1 MTAVQTQCC
10 LAALGFY
17 PYREIDGIWGPK
29 SEAAAARF
37 RQENPGK
44 TLLEA
49 ISGLDTPEDFWDHIR
64 HFTREEFRC
73 HCTGRYCDGFP
84 AQPDENLVALLEDTR
99 EALGKPAILSSGV
112 RCEKHN
118 ADPKVGGS
126 PSSHH
131 VKGMAADIRVEGITP
146 EEVARY
152 AESIGIQRIG
162 LYDTFVH
169 IGSDSKKRFW
179 LGHRGEAVGTFEKTV
194 TLKLP
199 VLKKGSRGDSVM
211 ALQTLLE
218 GYGYTDRGG
227 WGTFDNATEMALKE
241 YQRDCEIAVDGS
253 CGKVTWS
260 SLLGA
265 L

>member
-1 MTAVQTQCC
+1 MVKKYKRKEKLQ
-10 LAALGFY
+10 L
-17 PYREIDGIWGPK
+17 
-29 SEAAAARF
+29 SENF
-37 RQENPGK
+37 RLDEFKCKCGK
-44 TLLEA
+44 CDPILVDDQL
-49 ISGLDTPEDFWDHIR
+49 IIYLQKIRDHFGKRVNVNSG
-64 HFTREEFRC
+64 
-73 HCTGRYCDGFP
+73 Y
-84 AQPDENLVALLEDTR
+84 
-99 EALGKPAILSSGV
+99 

-218 GYGYTDRGG
+218 GYGYTDRGHSIC
-227 WGTFDNATEMALKE
+227 W
-241 YQRDCEIAVDGS
+241 
-253 CGKVTWS
+253 
-260 SLLGA
+260 
-265 L
+265 

>member
-1 MTAVQTQCC
+1 MVKKYKRSDKIKLSDNFRLDEFKCKCGKCDPILVDDQLIIYLQKIRDHF
-10 LAALGFY
+10 GKRVNVNSG
-17 PYREIDGIWGPK
+17 YRC
-29 SEAAAARF
+29 A
-37 RQENPGK
+37 
-44 TLLEA
+44 
-49 ISGLDTPEDFWDHIR
+49 
-64 HFTREEFRC
+64 
-73 HCTGRYCDGFP
+73 
-84 AQPDENLVALLEDTR
+84 
-99 EALGKPAILSSGV
+99 
-112 RCEKHN
+112 KHN

-131 VKGMAADIRVEGITP
+131 VKGMAADIRVEGVTP

-162 LYDTFVH
+162 LYDNFVH